1 MAQIARAVATI
12 RRRIEPLIERL
23 GKCVAALV
31 IFNEHLLEFHS
42 LIPYNLMLFKE

>member
-1 MAQIARAVATI
+1 
-12 RRRIEPLIERL
+12 
-23 GKCVAALV
+23 LV